1 MNYFNPLRSRASAEG
16 GDEDPDS
23 SQNDSQ
29 DIHASK
35 HAPSSD
41 TPMQSPNDP
50 PPSQKATSSQQPA
63 ASLGHQVRIMFKHNV
78 RRVDYIHFCRVKQSS
93 SSNHTNT
100 NTIFSTPPRVTSGSP
115 PNDANLSPAE
125 SIDKVRQ
132 FLKEKEGQTLS
143 EWETRGLITFL
154 EKNVHGA
161 SHSWPQTK
169 VPT

>member
-63 ASLGHQVRIMFKHNV
+63 ALLGHQVRIMFKHNV
-78 RRVDYIHFCRVKQSS
+78 RRVDYIHSVVSS
-93 SSNHTNT
+93 SHPQVIIQILIRSSQLRLESRRVRPQMMR
-100 NTIFSTPPRVTSGSP
+100 IYPRLRVLIKY
-115 PNDANLSPAE
+115 AN
-125 SIDKVRQ
+125 
-132 FLKEKEGQTLS
+132 F
-143 EWETRGLITFL
+143 
-154 EKNVHGA
+154 
-161 SHSWPQTK
+161 
-169 VPT
+169 